1 MTREQALE
9 AVVRR
14 WISQWV
20 TEGGTLIMGAPY
32 DLIRAS
38 YEALARQDDKGAQ
51 RELGQ

>member
-38 YEALARQDDKGAQ
+38 YEALARKDDKAQ
-51 RELGQ
+51 QQGPGQ